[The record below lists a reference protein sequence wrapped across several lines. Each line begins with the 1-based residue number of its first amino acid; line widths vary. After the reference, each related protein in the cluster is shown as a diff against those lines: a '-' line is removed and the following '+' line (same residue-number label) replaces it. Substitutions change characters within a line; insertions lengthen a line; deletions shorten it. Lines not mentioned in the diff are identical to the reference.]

1 VRKRTEGDDM
11 SNFLGF
17 ATTPCRRLLSSALLS
32 LLVLSGCRGKIA
44 ATPIVIAQPPT
55 AMPSATATRRPLTAT
70 LTATPT
76 PRTAPTPT
84 LVPSPSPSPSPL
96 PPAPTLEAVSTTRAV
111 PEGEVEP
118 RAAMATSAP
127 PVEQVVSW
135 QDAGQHIGQEA
146 TVEGAII
153 VAEHKGSVI
162 YLNFSRD
169 YRHDFKIVIFPDDA
183 AQFPGPPEDI
193 YDGHTL
199 RVKGEIIEYEG
210 APEIIVREPSQIEVI
225 GAQAELLPTATPAP
239 PVQGVVDWQNA
250 AQYYGQQIAVEGTIV
265 RTKNTGKVTFLNFD
279 PDYRH
284 TLTLVIFSDDAVKFP
299 VPPDEMFLQR
309 RVRATGVVEEYKGA
323 PEIIISE
330 PEQIEIV
337 GDR

>member
-1 VRKRTEGDDM
+1 MRKRTEGDDM
-11 SNFLGF
+11 NSFFRF
-17 ATTPCRRLLSSALLS
+17 ATTRCRRLLSSALLS
-32 LLVLSGCRGKIA
+32 LLVLSGCQGRIT

-55 AMPSATATRRPLTAT
+55 TMPSATATRRPLTAT
-70 LTATPT
+70 PTATPT
-76 PRTAPTPT
+76 PRTVPTPT
-84 LVPSPSPSPSPL
+84 LVPSPSPSPL
-96 PPAPTLEAVSTTRAV
+96 PPAPTPEAVSTTPAV

-118 RAAMATSAP
+118 PAAMATSAP

-146 TVEGAII
+146 TVEGTII
-153 VAEHKGSVI
+153 VAENKGSVI

-183 AQFPGPPEDI
+183 AKFPGPPAEI
-193 YDGHTL
+193 HDGHTL

-225 GAQAELLPTATPAP
+225 GGEAELLPTATPAQ
-239 PVQGVVDWQNA
+239 PVQGIVDWRDA
-250 AQYYGQQIAVEGTIV
+250 AQYYGQQVAVEGTIV

-284 TLTLVIFSDDAVKFP
+284 TLTLVIFSDDAAKFP

-323 PEIIISE
+323 PQIIISE

>member
-1 VRKRTEGDDM
+1 MRKGTEGVDM
-11 SNFLGF
+11 SSFFRF
-17 ATTPCRRLLSSALLS
+17 ATTRCRRLLSSALPS

-44 ATPIVIAQPPT
+44 ATPIVITQPPT
-55 AMPSATATRRPLTAT
+55 AMPSATATRRSLTAT
-70 LTATPT
+70 PTATPT

-84 LVPSPSPSPSPL
+84 LVPSPSPL
-96 PPAPTLEAVSTTRAV
+96 PPAPTPTAVSTTPAV
-111 PEGEVEP
+111 PEEEVEP
-118 RAAMATSAP
+118 PAAMATSAP

-153 VAEHKGSVI
+153 LAENKGSVI
-162 YLNFSRD
+162 YLNFSHD

-183 AQFPGPPEDI
+183 AKFPGPPAEI

-210 APEIIVREPSQIEVI
+210 APEIIVREPAQIEVI
-225 GAQAELLPTATPAP
+225 GAEAELLSTATPAP
-239 PVQGVVDWQNA
+239 PVQGIVDWRDA
-250 AQYYGQQIAVEGTIV
+250 AQYYGQQVAVEGMIV

-284 TLTLVIFSDDAVKFP
+284 TLTLVIFSDDAAKFP

-337 GDR
+337 EDR